1 MDDIFGKT
9 RDMTNIRKGEGFRR
23 YLHLY
28 NLLNWI

>member
-1 MDDIFGKT
+1 MNKIFGKIGV
-9 RDMTNIRKGEGFRR
+9 MANIRKGEGIRR